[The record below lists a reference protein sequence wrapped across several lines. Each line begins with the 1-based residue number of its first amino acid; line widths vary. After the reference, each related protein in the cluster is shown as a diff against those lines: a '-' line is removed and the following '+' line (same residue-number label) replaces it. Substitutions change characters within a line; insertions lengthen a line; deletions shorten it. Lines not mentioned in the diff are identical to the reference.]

1 MLENLSATSNLNF
14 TPNSQ
19 SSLLAVTLCVF
30 TSHHPFEIRRRG
42 DGDNKSIE
50 IDHHLYEFGSV
61 EYNIQSSASD
71 THYIYSSVSI
81 PLLSQGVM
89 LPYGISHNTKQ
100 MVKGIRPDVV
110 EIIEPAKE
118 GYQLTLRLDF
128 SKISNGK
135 DSAKVIAEIAAVQAV
150 IPQKVIALF
159 PIRFKGKIDVIIV
172 TAFFQELMDVGSSE
186 KWRKAGGTFED
197 LRTYRGFV
205 SFGIFLDSNLSTKNF
220 FMSCRR
226 KRLDKTVWSLLNFY
240 LCYIPC
246 KGCMNMGELIKIS
259 KPTVLQRRYED
270 LSMKNKR
277 IRCRLKFM
285 VSGNFIDDC

>member
-1 MLENLSATSNLNF
+1 MGVLGEGIASLEGNPAQT
-14 TPNSQ
+14 TPYCCFHNS
-19 SSLLAVTLCVF
+19 
-30 TSHHPFEIRRRG
+30 
-42 DGDNKSIE
+42 DNKSIE

-61 EYNIQSSASD
+61 EYHIQSSASD

-150 IPQKVIALF
+150 IVSSQLKEMLTNVNSQDTSQGMNLWMLEVL
-159 PIRFKGKIDVIIV
+159 KNGGKRHLVADHP
-172 TAFFQELMDVGSSE
+172 FQ
-186 KWRKAGGTFED
+186 
-197 LRTYRGFV
+197 
-205 SFGIFLDSNLSTKNF
+205 
-220 FMSCRR
+220 
-226 KRLDKTVWSLLNFY
+226 
-240 LCYIPC
+240 
-246 KGCMNMGELIKIS
+246 
-259 KPTVLQRRYED
+259 LQ
-270 LSMKNKR
+270 
-277 IRCRLKFM
+277 I
-285 VSGNFIDDC
+285 